1 MLEHR
6 WRQNLADG
14 HFATG
19 LSMRIDIQDLSRVR
33 YDDKRWH
40 LTPEKMP
47 VYRSFPNIGLTS

>member
-40 LTPEKMP
+40 LTPEEDAGES
-47 VYRSFPNIGLTS
+47 VPNIGLTS

>member
-40 LTPEKMP
+40 LTPEEDAGIS
-47 VYRSFPNIGLTS
+47 VPNIGLTS

>member
-6 WRQNLADG
+6 WRENLADG

-40 LTPEKMP
+40 LTPEEDAG
-47 VYRSFPNIGLTS
+47 VSVPNIGLTS